1 MGLLSLI
8 RKPAQEKLKSIAD
21 AEENQAVQM
30 GSNIVLQANQLLT
43 EVSTDLNTLDA
54 IKLPID
60 QIALLGAGVASMLP
74 ALRTVTQTVTANS
87 TGMYRLANAAVGDS
101 LKLAKDGSF
110 WGALKSAGGKSKMAK
125 LVSTDSVSTT
135 ATATMPI
142 NPATIMMAAALVS
155 IEQKLD
161 AIAETQKQIL
171 SFLEAE
177 KEAQIEGDI
186 KTLMGM
192 IQKYKYN
199 WNNSEYT
206 SNHHKQVL
214 DIKRSAEQNII
225 LYQKQV
231 AGKMHT
237 NSVLFFNPAV
247 TSTKDNLEKSFHYYR
262 LSLYTYAFS
271 SFLEVMLLG
280 NFNSDYI
287 AQVSSK
293 IRDYA
298 YRYREFYTEC
308 YNRLEQLAQSS
319 IESSV
324 LKGLG
329 SVAKAMGNLI
339 GNTPMIK
346 DGPVDEW
353 LIQSGV
359 NLEHSASD
367 HLKQMLIQFAEIR
380 DPGCTTFIENLNYID
395 RIYNQTAD
403 LCFDKYNIYLVK
415 LSPEEV

>member
-1 MGLLSLI
+1 MGLLSYLC
-8 RKPAQEKLKSIAD
+8 KPAQEKLKPRTDKGA
-21 AEENQAVQM
+21 NLAVQT
-30 GSNIVLQANQLLT
+30 GTNIVLQTEQLLA
-43 EVSTDLNTLDA
+43 EVSTELSTLDA

-60 QIALLGAGVASMLP
+60 QIALLGAGVASVLP
-74 ALRTVTQTVTANS
+74 ALRTVTQSIAANPS
-87 TGMYRLANAAVGDS
+87 GLYRLVNAAAGDS
-101 LKLAKDGSF
+101 LKPAKDGAF
-110 WGALKSAGGKSKMAK
+110 YGALKTAVGKSKMAK
-125 LVSTDSVSTT
+125 LAPADPVSMTT
-135 ATATMPI
+135 TATMPI
-142 NPATIMMAAALVS
+142 NPATVMMAAALVS

-186 KTLMGM
+186 KTLMRM
-192 IQKYKYN
+192 IQEYKYN

-206 SNHHKQVL
+206 SNCHNQIL
-214 DIKRSAEQNII
+214 NIRRSAEQNII

-231 AGKMHT
+231 AEKVHT
-237 NSVLFFNPAV
+237 NSVLPINPTVA
-247 TSTKDNLEKSFHYYR
+247 STKDNLVKSFRYYR

-280 NFNSDYI
+280 NFKPDYI
-287 AQVSSK
+287 AQVSSR

-298 YRYREFYTEC
+298 YRYREYYTEC

-319 IESSV
+319 IESSI

-329 SVAKAMGNLI
+329 GVAKAMGNFI
-339 GNTPMIK
+339 GKTPIIR

-353 LIQSGV
+353 LIQNGM
-359 NLEHSASD
+359 NLEHSTAD
-367 HLKQMLIQFAEIR
+367 HLKKMLIQFAEIR
-380 DPGCTTFIENLNYID
+380 DPACAPFIENLNYID

-403 LCFDKYNIYLVK
+403 LYFDKDNVYLVK
-415 LSPEEV
+415 ASS